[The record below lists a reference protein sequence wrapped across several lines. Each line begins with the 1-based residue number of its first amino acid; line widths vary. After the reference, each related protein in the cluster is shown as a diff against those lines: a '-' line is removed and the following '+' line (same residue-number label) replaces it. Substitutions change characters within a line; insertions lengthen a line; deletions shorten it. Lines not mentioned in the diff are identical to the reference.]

1 MKFGHMIEMSG
12 RRLIKKHA
20 DIFMPGEEILYVGS
34 TTTFSPYL
42 SIFIITS
49 NRIIAFGTGK
59 PKFDFR
65 LEEIA
70 ESTLDKSK
78 KELRL
83 VRLDGTRLF
92 LENIPKKDLDILE
105 TELINFQTKSSSR
118 QAPVPVREAVDIT
131 PPSSSDSTQNSTKL
145 NIQATKILGSKL
157 SKAAEKEIA
166 NLLEPNEIPWLI
178 LNPFGATGL
187 LVALEN
193 RLAIIKTG
201 AATSFM
207 AGSFMG
213 SRTATFYYTD
223 ITGIEFNSGMFTG
236 VLEILTPSYDGSKN
250 KDYWQGTFSSRNAN
264 SNDPYTLS
272 NTLPVSKQE
281 YREWSGEITE
291 LKKRIASSKS
301 PQPVVVNNSSVAEE
315 ISKLAQ
321 LKTDGV
327 LSEDEFAAAKARLLS
342 S

>member
-1 MKFGHMIEMSG
+1 MKFGHMIEISG

-20 DIFMPGEEILYVGS
+20 DMFMPGEEILYVGS
-34 TTTFSPYL
+34 TTTLSPYL

-83 VRLDGTRLF
+83 VHLDGTRLV
-92 LENIPKKDLDILE
+92 LESIPKKDLDILE
-105 TELINFQTKSSSR
+105 TELINFQTKSSSQ

-166 NLLEPNEIPWLI
+166 SILGPNEIPWLI

-187 LVALEN
+187 LVAFEN

-201 AATSFM
+201 ALTSFM
-207 AGSFMG
+207 AVSYMG
-213 SRTATFYYTD
+213 SRSAT
-223 ITGIEFNSGMFTG
+223 N
-236 VLEILTPSYDGSKN
+236 
-250 KDYWQGTFSSRNAN
+250 
-264 SNDPYTLS
+264 
-272 NTLPVSKQE
+272 
-281 YREWSGEITE
+281 
-291 LKKRIASSKS
+291 
-301 PQPVVVNNSSVAEE
+301 
-315 ISKLAQ
+315 
-321 LKTDGV
+321 
-327 LSEDEFAAAKARLLS
+327 
-342 S
+342 